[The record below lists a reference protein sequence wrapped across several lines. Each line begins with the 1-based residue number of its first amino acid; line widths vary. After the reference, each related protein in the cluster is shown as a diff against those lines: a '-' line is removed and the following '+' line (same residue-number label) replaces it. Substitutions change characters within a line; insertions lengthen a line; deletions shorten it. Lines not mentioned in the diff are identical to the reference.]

1 MLVGSV
7 VVYKVMKKVGKL
19 TEARMVLP
27 PEPKIY
33 PLVSDSLF
41 EAKVKFKGRKKL
53 KEDDLP
59 MNRRGRITQAGPA
72 PKVDPKT
79 YQTYNSMTDAK
90 DPNWIQGA
98 EADIER
104 RGTEGKCTPITKPG
118 CTGKAK
124 ALAKTFKKMAKK
136 RDDST
141 KAKNEAKDD
150 NWIQG
155 AEADIERRGT
165 EGKCTPITKPGCTGK
180 AKALAK
186 TFKKMAKKR
195 DAKIVSKKEKQNEG
209 IQRLGRVEK
218 SLNKSAADTAEK
230 SAKLRKQRH
239 AGDDPATNPV
249 GTPPSSAEVALK
261 KKGEETAKKQQAVAA
276 KLASKKKDQQRR
288 ARNTASNPDTPLDT
302 AIRAG
307 DALDK

>member
-1 MLVGSV
+1 
-7 VVYKVMKKVGKL
+7 MKKVGKL

-104 RGTEGKCTPITKPG
+104 RGTERKCTPITKPG

-209 IQRLGRVEK
+209 EAPPIKNRKFDRDTIVPNAGARDP
-218 SLNKSAADTAEK
+218 ADTMDTT
-230 SAKLRKQRH
+230 SQKL
-239 AGDDPATNPV
+239 
-249 GTPPSSAEVALK
+249 LK
-261 KKGEETAKKQQAVAA
+261 RW
-276 KLASKKKDQQRR
+276 LRRRSKTKVYKD
-288 ARNTASNPDTPLDT
+288 
-302 AIRAG
+302 
-307 DALDK
+307 